1 MVSSDNLMTVVGKSS
16 GCCSIVGLEVRG
28 HIEAGA
34 TVEAG
39 SFGDGGNE
47 PPVTGSSSEKVSNGV
62 CDESWKWETPCGDGG
77 DWGAQSIED

>member
-1 MVSSDNLMTVVGKSS
+1 MMVVGKSS
-16 GCCSIVGLEVRG
+16 GCCSMVGPEVIG

-34 TVEAG
+34 TVEVG
-39 SFGDGGNE
+39 SYGDGGNK

-62 CDESWKWETPCGDGG
+62 CDESLKWETSWDDGG